1 MNIHCKPECTG
12 TGCQLLRWAVASMFM
27 VAIAWPGL
35 IVDAPAR
42 AANPADTV
50 EAWID
55 QVLKGLFKQDQ
66 YPESLT
72 KPAPSFPSAKIMQ
85 ISLSE
90 AMELFLKQNLDLII
104 AHYGID
110 AAKGRQITAR
120 LFPNPTLNV
129 NTLSAYTQGCQM
141 STCGAVGPSVTQL
154 FEVAGKRGY
163 RIRAAELDALSVE
176 ARFEDAVRQLGFTL
190 KDSYFRVQRQ
200 RGHLSIDQ
208 RALNILVKLLQ
219 PLPDKGKRFTSELE
233 RTRLGLLTVNT
244 QAEVLR
250 DLQGVEDAS
259 GDLRVMLNLSP
270 EVDLDLETPLIYR
283 SLDLKLGELMEY
295 ALENRPDIRA
305 LRLVR
310 DKRKTE
316 LQLARVVPYPNVTA
330 QIGYAVQG
338 PHGPDNQQQW
348 AFGLSVPLPVFNRNQ
363 GGIVE
368 AEVATNAAQA
378 EVDKAFVQIQN
389 EVSVAYRRVLHAKK
403 LVDATN
409 GAIDR
414 ATTVFQSAQEGYAK
428 NEIGILDLENA
439 RRSYGDT
446 EISHLDALFGYHENV
461 LRLERSTGRNT
472 ML

>member
-1 MNIHCKPECTG
+1 MKIQCTPG
-12 TGCQLLRWAVASMFM
+12 RAQIGRFILQVTVVSVFLIVVASS
-27 VAIAWPGL
+27 VV
-35 IVDAPAR
+35 IVDSPVR
-42 AANPADTV
+42 AANFA
-50 EAWID
+50 EQAEGWIE
-55 QVLKGLFKQDQ
+55 QILKRLFKPDES
-66 YPESLT
+66 PEMPTPFPPST
-72 KPAPSFPSAKIMQ
+72 KFLQ
-85 ISLSE
+85 LSLSE

-129 NTLSAYTQGCQM
+129 NTLSSYTQGCHM

-154 FEVAGKRGY
+154 FEVAGKRGF
-163 RIRAAELDALSVE
+163 RIRAAELRSLSVE
-176 ARFEDAVRQLGFTL
+176 AQFEDAIRQLGFTL

-208 RALNILVKLLQ
+208 HALGILVKLLQ
-219 PLPDKGKRFTSELE
+219 PDRGKRFESELE
-233 RTRLGLLTVNT
+233 RIRLGLLTVNT
-244 QAEVLR
+244 EAEVLR
-250 DLQGVEDAS
+250 DLQNVEDAA

-270 EVDLDLETPLIYR
+270 EVELDLETPLIYR
-283 SLDLKLGELMEY
+283 SLDLNLGQLLAY
-295 ALENRPDIRA
+295 ASENRPDIRA

-310 DKRKTE
+310 DRRKTE
-316 LQLARVVPYPNVTA
+316 LQLARVTPYPNVTA
-330 QIGYAVQG
+330 QLGYAVQG

-348 AFGLSVPLPVFNRNQ
+348 AFGLSVPLPVFDRNQ

-368 AEVATNAAQA
+368 ADVAEKVAQA
-378 EVDKAFVQIQN
+378 EVDKALLQIQN
-389 EVSVAYRRVLHAKK
+389 EVSVAYRKVLHAKK
-403 LVDATN
+403 LVDATH

-414 ATTVFQSAQEGYAK
+414 ATTVFRASQEGYAK

-446 EISHLDALFGYHENV
+446 EISHLDALFGYYQN
-461 LRLERSTGRNT
+461 LLFLERSTGRNL

>member
-1 MNIHCKPECTG
+1 MNDQRRPGFAKIRCCILQT
-12 TGCQLLRWAVASMFM
+12 TVLSVFL
-27 VAIAWPGL
+27 VAIASSVL
-35 IVDAPAR
+35 VVDAPVR
-42 AANPADTV
+42 AANFTETADS
-50 EAWID
+50 WIE
-55 QVLKGLFKQDQ
+55 QILKGLFKQDQ
-66 YPESLT
+66 YPELTPKRGPFPPSTNFMQLSLD
-72 KPAPSFPSAKIMQ
+72 
-85 ISLSE
+85 E
-90 AMELFLKQNLDLII
+90 AMALFLKQNLDLII

-120 LFPNPTLNV
+120 LFPNPTLAV
-129 NTLSAYTQGCQM
+129 NTLSSYTQGCHM
-141 STCGAVGPSVTQL
+141 STCGAVGPSVSQL

-163 RIRAAELDALSVE
+163 RIRAAELEALSVE

-190 KDSYFRVQRQ
+190 KDNYFRLQRQ
-200 RGHLSIDQ
+200 RGHLTIDQ

-219 PLPDKGKRFTSELE
+219 PDKKKQFTSELE

-244 QAEVLR
+244 EAEVLR
-250 DLQGVEDAS
+250 DLQRVEDAS
-259 GDLRVMLNLSP
+259 GDLRVMLRLSP
-270 EVDLDLETPLIYR
+270 DVELDLETPLIYR
-283 SLDLKLGELMEY
+283 ALELNLAELMQY
-295 ALENRPDIRA
+295 ASENRPDIRA

-316 LQLARVVPYPNVTA
+316 LQLARVIPYPNVTA
-330 QIGYAVQG
+330 QLGYAVQG

-368 AEVATNAAQA
+368 AEVATRAAEA
-378 EVDKAFVQIQN
+378 EVEKALVQIQN
-389 EVSVAYRRVLHAKK
+389 EVGVAYRNILHAKR
-403 LVDATN
+403 LVDATS

-428 NEIGILDLENA
+428 NDIGILDLENA

-446 EISHLDALFGYHENV
+446 EISHLEALFGYYENL
-461 LRLERSTGRNT
+461 LRLERSTGRNL